1 MADYQNILIEK
12 KGPAIVLTINREKA
26 MNALDKQTIN
36 ELVDFVGTHWH
47 DDSFSVLIITGAGK
61 AFVAGADIAELKD
74 LDTQSGI
81 VFSAKG
87 NWLFKGIQDFPKPVI
102 AAVNGFALGGGCEL
116 ALACDIRLASEKAK
130 FGQPEVNLGIIP
142 GYGGTQRL
150 PRLIGFE
157 RAAELIRTGRPVG
170 AKEACAWGWAHGEP
184 VADPVA
190 AAKSL
195 VRDHVQGRV
204 KLAPVSPAPVA
215 VPTPMPKVDIGHRS
229 LVIDAILVDVVR
241 RGLARSLSEGLA
253 IEAAGFGRC
262 KATVDMD
269 IGMKNFIQN
278 GPRVPAVFM
287 HE

>member
-1 MADYQNILIEK
+1 M
-12 KGPAIVLTINREKA
+12 G
-26 MNALDKQTIN
+26 
-36 ELVDFVGTHWH
+36 G
-47 DDSFSVLIITGAGK
+47 G
-61 AFVAGADIAELKD
+61 AELSMACHGRVVGRS
-74 LDTQSGI
+74 L
-81 VFSAKG
+81 
-87 NWLFKGIQDFPKPVI
+87 L
-102 AAVNGFALGGGCEL
+102 L
-116 ALACDIRLASEKAK
+116 A
-130 FGQPEVNLGIIP
+130 QPEVNLGIIP

-150 PRLIGFE
+150 PRLIGVA
-157 RAAELIRTGRPVG
+157 RALDLLRTGRAVG